1 MTNYEETSVTQMY
14 RNLTSNKHDTHRTP
28 PFAGIVHNPHSDYYV
43 THSECYFV
51 QSHLPWL
58 QLPSAHPPQQEL
70 SPFRMRLIV
79 RRIMKMVT
87 PTMAPPKI
95 QLII

>member
-1 MTNYEETSVTQMY
+1 MHPIMASY
-14 RNLTSNKHDTHRTP
+14 KHDTHRTP
-28 PFAGIVHNPHSDYYV
+28 PFADIDIILILYYYV
-43 THSECYFV
+43 TLSECYFV

-58 QLPSAHPPQQEL
+58 QPPSAHPPQQEL